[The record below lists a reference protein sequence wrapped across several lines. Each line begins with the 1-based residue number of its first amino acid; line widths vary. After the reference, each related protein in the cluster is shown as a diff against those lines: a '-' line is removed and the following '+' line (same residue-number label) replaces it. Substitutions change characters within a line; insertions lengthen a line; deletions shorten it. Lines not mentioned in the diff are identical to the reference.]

1 MLNNQLK
8 KYNKIKPINLHTYLL
23 FQEIGIQLNKYNSCF
38 ICNKK
43 HIIFSPTP
51 LMSKKYLEIDLDS
64 EIGWKVKCG
73 SKNRY
78 RWEFVCSKDCVK
90 SWLNE
95 NRLVSQ
101 YSYFPIIE

>member
-1 MLNNQLK
+1 MYNCLFK
-8 KYNKIKPINLHTYLL
+8 KSNKIKPENLQYYLINR
-23 FQEIGIQLNKYNSCF
+23 EVGIKNNINNCCF
-38 ICNKK
+38 VCKKK
-43 HIIFSPTP
+43 HIFFRHTP
-51 LMSKKYLEIDLDS
+51 LMSKKLMNEES

-78 RWEFVCSKDCVK
+78 RWEFVCSKDCVNR
-90 SWLNE
+90 WLNE